1 MQIRKAQIDDL
12 PAILQLYAQPGMDD
26 GKILDVSYA
35 ESIFQRMQQY
45 PNYRLFVAQENDNI
59 VGSYALLIMDNL
71 AHCGAL
77 SAIVEDVVVSPT
89 RHGQG
94 IGKQMMWH
102 AMKLA
107 READCYKL
115 VLSSNAKRDA
125 AHEFYKSLGFYLHGF
140 SFRVDFKN

>member
-1 MQIRKAQIDDL
+1 MQIRAAQIDDL

-26 GKILDVSYA
+26 GKVLDVSRA

-71 AHCGAL
+71 AHRGAP

-94 IGKQMMWH
+94 IGKQMMRH
-102 AMKLA
+102 AMNLA
-107 READCYKL
+107 REAACYKL

-125 AHEFYKSLGFYLHGF
+125 AHAFYKSLGFDLHGF
-140 SFRVDFKN
+140 SFRVDFES